1 MSIAHAHLRWNTNI
15 QMKNSPAEEVCQLQ
29 LIHDTHY
36 AWTTLTHMKSVMSC
50 SCSQFWIF
58 VEWNIEMK
66 QNEYPQPWQS
76 ASSSNTGT
84 IFSKVNKHR
93 KWFLLFKR
101 NYVSIK
107 VSLFSLS
114 SYELLEIIFVW
125 CWVISSPI
133 CISIM
138 NVVLIF
144 SSYCR
149 IKARTKS
156 TMIKNSMNMR

>member
-1 MSIAHAHLRWNTNI
+1 MEYQYSDEKFPSRGGLSTPAHSWYTLCMDHTDTHEKCNVMLMLTILNFRG
-15 QMKNSPAEEVCQLQ
+15 MKYWDETKWISPA
-29 LIHDTHY
+29 
-36 AWTTLTHMKSVMSC
+36 
-50 SCSQFWIF
+50 
-58 VEWNIEMK
+58 
-66 QNEYPQPWQS
+66 WQS

-84 IFSKVNKHR
+84 IFSMVNKHR

>member
-1 MSIAHAHLRWNTNI
+1 MFHGITYLCHRCYEWISDLKEIRML
-15 QMKNSPAEEVCQLQ
+15 
-29 LIHDTHY
+29 
-36 AWTTLTHMKSVMSC
+36 SC
-50 SCSQFWIF
+50 LCSQFRIF
-58 VEWNIEMK
+58 MEWNIEMK

-76 ASSSNTGT
+76 ASSSNNGT
-84 IFSKVNKHR
+84 IFSMVNKHR

-149 IKARTKS
+149 IKARTKA